1 MRINAFVAL
10 LVLALP
16 ASTYAQS
23 PTGALPP
30 PPEVRLTPST
40 VSSTNWNYGEIP
52 WLSSKAE
59 VKRILE
65 QKGLAFTKTDEDGD
79 LVFSGTLIGKTARLY
94 AIFANDRLVKT
105 SVVLITPD
113 REARSTFR
121 DMRETMITKYG
132 RPESD
137 FHFFTKPYY
146 EGDGY
151 EDQAIRVGKGHF
163 DVFWTKTE
171 GLNREYALH
180 LGIRETLLVA
190 VDYESPDWKA
200 EYERRRARS
209 TKDF

>member
-1 MRINAFVAL
+1 MRISAFVAL
-10 LVLALP
+10 LVLTLP
-16 ASTYAQS
+16 DGTYAQS
-23 PTGALPP
+23 PTGTLPP
-30 PPEVRLTPST
+30 LPAVGLTPSN
-40 VSSTNWNYGEIP
+40 VSSPNWNYGEVP

-59 VKRILE
+59 VRRILE

-79 LVFSGTLIGKTARLY
+79 LVFSGILINKTARLY

-105 SVVLITPD
+105 SVVLITAD

-121 DMRETMITKYG
+121 DMRETMLMKYG
-132 RPESD
+132 KPESD
-137 FHFFTKPYY
+137 FHFFTRPYY

-151 EDQAIRVGKGHF
+151 EDQAIRLGKGHF

-171 GLNREYALH
+171 GLNREYAIH
-180 LGIRETLLVA
+180 LGIRETLLVG

-200 EYERRRARS
+200 EYERRHARS